1 MRFYL
6 QFCYSISILQKSWSK
21 ILWFLLRFNDLWFYY
36 SLLTRSK
43 ILTLTSLN
51 STIVSWFQVFS
62 LHYYLEYI
70 TITNYG
76 RPLKKKNYWRI
87 IMHRNM
93 SMRIHAIDFLHDW
106 SSVWTVC
113 KMQYWRRFSTSNDQV
128 WIDIIV

>member
-1 MRFYL
+1 MILLFPFNPKQNSDFDILKFYN
-6 QFCYSISILQKSWSK
+6 CIMVSSIFS
-21 ILWFLLRFNDLWFYY
+21 
-36 SLLTRSK
+36 SLLFGVHHNNKLWKTP
-43 ILTLTSLN
+43 
-51 STIVSWFQVFS
+51 Q
-62 LHYYLEYI
+62 
-70 TITNYG
+70 
-76 RPLKKKNYWRI
+76 KKNYWRI